1 MVFGKYIVAN
11 SNLVKVEC
19 YLHGD
24 GVQAVV
30 VVEAICGPGGDG
42 VLKINR
48 LELVQEEVHS
58 PAVQLPLSV
67 LDAFHKLWD

>member
-1 MVFGKYIVAN
+1 M
-11 SNLVKVEC
+11 SSPNLVKVEC

-42 VLKINR
+42 VFKIDR

-67 LDAFHKLWD
+67 LDAFHKLWS

>member
-1 MVFGKYIVAN
+1 MVF
-11 SNLVKVEC
+11 SMSSPNLVKVER

-24 GVQAVV
+24 SVQAVV

-67 LDAFHKLWD
+67 LDAFHKLWS